1 MDAVLKLDVMFENL
15 KCEEFKEML
24 KDKEHYDYFSCAL
37 KGLING
43 IRTFIIFPP
52 YEKNYINK
60 LKENFIELKETF
72 KETRYILYMI
82 KYHFKTQYIHA
93 LQYPLDMMDEIE
105 LNIIDKLLNDSLKS
119 EGRLSDLILLLKK
132 LSYFLKYFYN
142 LEERDDLNARGIF
155 NISQYKD
162 YYNIDDKQLLNDKEI
177 FDILPL

>member
-1 MDAVLKLDVMFENL
+1 MDSEIE
-15 KCEEFKEML
+15 EEFKKIL
-24 KDKEHYDYFSCAL
+24 KENRYDYGYFICEL
-37 KGLING
+37 EGLINE

-72 KETRYILYMI
+72 KETRYILYLMECN
-82 KYHFKTQYIHA
+82 YIHEI
-93 LQYPLDMMDEIE
+93 QYPLNIMDEME
-105 LNIIDKLLNDSLKS
+105 LNIIDKFLSDSLKS
-119 EGRLSDLILLLKK
+119 ECPLFDLILLNKK
-132 LSYFLKYFYN
+132 LGYFLKKIYN
-142 LEERDDLNARGIF
+142 LVERERLNAQGIF